1 MSCRSL
7 LKSVSKKH
15 VGVVVVIIVVTV
27 VGAYSIRAH
36 LYLVLRWQTVF
47 VFFGYFVSFGCCKCT
62 FHFWMVAKRGSIA
75 ISDLVELL
83 SLLCVVEVVVVVVN
97 YVV

>member
-1 MSCRSL
+1 M
-7 LKSVSKKH
+7 
-15 VGVVVVIIVVTV
+15 I
-27 VGAYSIRAH
+27 
-36 LYLVLRWQTVF
+36 VF
-47 VFFGYFVSFGCCKCT
+47 VCLGVEVS

-83 SLLCVVEVVVVVVN
+83 SLLCVVVVVVVVVN